1 MVSHEQEKR
10 RALFLDRD
18 GVINEEIGYLAYK
31 EDVQFISGIFDL
43 CRRAKELDYVTVVV
57 TNQSGIARGLYS
69 EDQFLELME
78 WMKEQ
83 FTLHQASLDAIYY
96 CPYHPEH
103 GVGIYKKDSEDR
115 KPNPGMIIRAQHDLD
130 LDLNASILVGDR
142 CIDVQAGISAGVG
155 RVFQFNPTGQS
166 VVCDFEYKELKRL
179 LDLAPLL

>member
-1 MVSHEQEKR
+1 MVSHKQEKR
-10 RALFLDRD
+10 RALLLDRD
-18 GVINEEIGYLAYK
+18 GVINEEIGYLARK

-43 CRRAKELDYVTVVV
+43 CRCAKELGYATVIV
-57 TNQSGIARGLYS
+57 TNQSGIARGFYS
-69 EDQFLELME
+69 EHQFIELMA

-83 FTLHQASLDAIYY
+83 FVLHQASLDAIYY

-115 KPNPGMIIRAQHDLD
+115 KPNPGMIIRAQRDLD

-142 CIDVQAGISAGVG
+142 CVDVQAGISAGVG
-155 RVFQFNPTGQS
+155 RVFRFNSTGQS

-179 LDLAPLL
+179 LDLVPLL

>member
-1 MVSHEQEKR
+1 MVSHEQQKR

-18 GVINEEIGYLAYK
+18 GVINEEIGYLACK
-31 EDVQFISGIFDL
+31 EDVQFVSGIFDL
-43 CRRAKELDYVTVVV
+43 CRRAKELDYITVVI

-69 EDQFLELME
+69 EHQFLELMA

-83 FTLHQASLDAIYY
+83 FNLHQASLDAIYY

-115 KPNPGMIIRAQHDLD
+115 KPNPGMIIRAQRDLD
-130 LDLNASILVGDR
+130 LDLTASILVGDR

-155 RVFQFNPTGQS
+155 RVFRFDPASQS
-166 VVCDFEYKELKRL
+166 VVCDCEYEELKCL
-179 LDLAPLL
+179 SALVPLL

>member
-18 GVINEEIGYLAYK
+18 GVINEEIGYLARK

-43 CRRAKELDYVTVVV
+43 CRCAKELDYVTVVI

-69 EDQFLELME
+69 EQQFLALMA

-83 FTLHQASLDAIYY
+83 FALHQASLGAIYY

-115 KPNPGMIIRAQHDLD
+115 KPNPGMIIRAQRDLD

-155 RVFQFNPTGQS
+155 RVFRFNPTGQS
-166 VVCDFEYKELKRL
+166 VVCDFEHKELKRL
-179 LDLAPLL
+179 LDLVPLL